1 MLIRLAAPL
10 LLFAAVAQ
18 AAPNQAGDWK
28 VGLGRAKITPS
39 EPVLMGGY
47 ASRLTPFA
55 GIDAD
60 IWVKAAAFEDSA
72 GKVAVLVTADML
84 GYRQEHVAEI
94 AARLKQSHNLDR
106 ADLLLN
112 SSHSHAGPL
121 VDATRIHEFTDNP
134 AYRAA
139 VERYVPTMIDA
150 TVRAARQALDH
161 RSPATLAWGQGS
173 VGFPYNRREPTPKGI
188 IIGVNPRGPVD
199 RSVPVMRVQDDDGK
213 TLAVIFGTATHP
225 ASLRGDNFRISGD
238 YAGFAQD
245 AVEAALPGVQAM
257 FVLGCAG
264 DSVPHPRGSL
274 PLARQYGDQ
283 LATEVQSLVNG
294 ELAPVNGPLQTR
306 FRMVD
311 LPLQRLSR
319 AQVERE
325 AQTRYHV
332 YYGERALDWL
342 DSGRELPAVYPA
354 PFALWRFGEGLTL
367 VAFSGETVVD
377 YALAAERMLGPLNLW
392 LAGYSN
398 EVFGYLPSARLL
410 KEGGYETRGVIGN
423 RPGLFAPEAEAA
435 VLKAIEEMARSVG
448 RADTGRVPSRE
459 PVD

>member
-1 MLIRLAAPL
+1 MPIRFAAA
-10 LLFAAVAQ
+10 LLFLLTAFPAAAE
-18 AAPNQAGDWK
+18 WK
-28 VGLGRAKITPS
+28 IGLGREKITPQ

-47 ASRLTPFA
+47 ASRLTPFT
-55 GIDAD
+55 GVDAD
-60 IWVKAAAFEDSA
+60 IWVKAAAFEDSS

-84 GYRQEHVAEI
+84 GYRQEHVAQI
-94 AARLKQSHNLDR
+94 AARLQQSHDLAR

-134 AYRAA
+134 AYGAA

-150 TVRAARQALDH
+150 TVRAAQQALDH
-161 RSPATLAWGQGS
+161 RTSATLAWGQGS
-173 VGFPYNRREPTPKGI
+173 VDFPYNRREPTPTGI
-188 IIGVNPRGPVD
+188 VIGVNPRGPVD
-199 RSVPVMRVQDDDGK
+199 RSVPVLRVQGEDGK
-213 TLAVIFGTATHP
+213 TRAVIFGTATHP

-245 AVEAALPGVQAM
+245 EVEATLPGVQAM

-264 DSVPHPRGSL
+264 SSVPHPRGSL
-274 PLARQYGDQ
+274 ALARKYGAE
-283 LATEVQSLVNG
+283 LASEVQALLQDD
-294 ELAPVNGPLQTR
+294 LAPVSGPLQTR
-306 FRMVD
+306 FRMVN

-319 AQVERE
+319 AEVERE
-325 AQTRYHV
+325 AKTRYHV
-332 YYGERALDWL
+332 YYGERALEWL
-342 DSGRELPAVYPA
+342 DSGRELPKAYSA

-377 YALAAERMLGPLNLW
+377 YALAAERILGPLNLW

-398 EVFGYLPSARLL
+398 EVFGYLPSARVL
-410 KEGGYETRGVIGN
+410 KDGGYETRGVIGN
-423 RPGLFAPEAEAA
+423 RPGLFAPDAEAA
-435 VLKAIEEMARSVG
+435 VLQAVEDMARSVG

-459 PVD
+459 PISK